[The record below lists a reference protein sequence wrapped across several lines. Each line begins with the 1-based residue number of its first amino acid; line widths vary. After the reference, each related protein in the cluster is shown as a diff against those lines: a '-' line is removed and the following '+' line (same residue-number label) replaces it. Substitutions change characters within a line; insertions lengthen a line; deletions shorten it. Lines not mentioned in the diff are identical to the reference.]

1 MFKKILIIFLTFS
14 LIACQSDSKE
24 EEKPAE
30 LNEIDSKFS
39 FEKIWTKNLF
49 SDFPLGEVNLVFNQE
64 SIFAFNEAGIVSSLD
79 FLEMKSGKKI
89 LTKKFQLV

>member
-1 MFKKILIIFLTFS
+1 MLKKILIIFLTFS

-24 EEKPAE
+24 EEKPAK

-49 SDFPLGEVNLVFNQE
+49 SEIKFIIQIPLKV
-64 SIFAFNEAGIVSSLD
+64 SKIIFL
-79 FLEMKSGKKI
+79 
-89 LTKKFQLV
+89 

>member
-39 FEKIWTKNLF
+39 FVFSKYDSAPMNKSSADPSFFSSKIF
-49 SDFPLGEVNLVFNQE
+49 
-64 SIFAFNEAGIVSSLD
+64 
-79 FLEMKSGKKI
+79 
-89 LTKKFQLV
+89 